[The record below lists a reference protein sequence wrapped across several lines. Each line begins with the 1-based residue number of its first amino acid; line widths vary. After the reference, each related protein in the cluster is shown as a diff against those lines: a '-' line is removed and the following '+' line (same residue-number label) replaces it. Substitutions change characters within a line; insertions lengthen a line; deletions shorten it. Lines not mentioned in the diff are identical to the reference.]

1 MYPARC
7 AGSLRE
13 FRPRRQGRKSW
24 PIPDADV
31 PCPHDREPPSHRH
44 RRTPRSPPQRHR
56 RGGAAAVRRPT
67 RPPTFPAGWPA
78 ARSTPFAAVSSFA
91 FTFGLVAL
99 AAFAAGF
106 AARLRTGAAIVAGVF
121 IGLGAL
127 LDAAGTPAPL
137 VALNTDPA
145 IGQAFLRFT
154 LLLDATFN
162 GCLGVGLLA
171 AFVAQPGK
179 LRWLAL
185 AGGLLSLPVAFQWAS
200 ADAAKLLAIAGPVW
214 LAWIAA
220 TSFGM
225 LRTEQR

>member
-1 MYPARC
+1 MTGSTRAIGLAGLIGVALNVIAVVALQPFTSPYSPADIPGWLTSCAQYP
-7 AGSLRE
+7 
-13 FRPRRQGRKSW
+13 
-24 PIPDADV
+24 I
-31 PCPHDREPPSHRH
+31 
-44 RRTPRSPPQRHR
+44 RT
-56 RGGAAAVRRPT
+56 
-67 RPPTFPAGWPA
+67 
-78 ARSTPFAAVSSFA
+78 AVSSFA

-106 AARLRTGAAIVAGVF
+106 AAKLRTAPAIVAGVF

-162 GCLGVGLLA
+162 GCLAVGLIA
-171 AFVAQPGK
+171 AFIAQPGK

-185 AGGLLSLPVAFQWAS
+185 ASGILSIPVSLQWAS
-200 ADAAKLLAIAGPVW
+200 ADAARLLAIAGPAW
-214 LAWIAA
+214 LAWITA
-220 TSFGM
+220 TSIGM
-225 LRTEQR
+225 LRTEP

>member
-1 MYPARC
+1 MTGSPRAIGIAGLLGVLLNVIAVVALQPFVSPYSPADIPGWLASCAQYP
-7 AGSLRE
+7 
-13 FRPRRQGRKSW
+13 
-24 PIPDADV
+24 I
-31 PCPHDREPPSHRH
+31 
-44 RRTPRSPPQRHR
+44 RT
-56 RGGAAAVRRPT
+56 
-67 RPPTFPAGWPA
+67 
-78 ARSTPFAAVSSFA
+78 AVSSFA

-137 VALNTDPA
+137 VALATDPA

-214 LAWIAA
+214 LAWVAA

-225 LRTEQR
+225 LRTEQ